1 MTTCCFVGFGEVCE
15 LLQAMSASS
24 RIQGCSPYD
33 TLKKTGGGGG
43 EGGVGGGEG
52 GGGGQLDG
60 GGVGERRDVLKTHFK
75 ILKHSWYLLTNLGT
89 GGSAPLHPPPS
100 PSSPFSHNPPSNMH
114 CSSSRSTVRTFTSMA
129 ADFHTLKQTCLFSNT
144 LCGSW

>member
-1 MTTCCFVGFGEVCE
+1 MSKSSKWHMGE
-15 LLQAMSASS
+15 LPY
-24 RIQGCSPYD
+24 CSPYD

-43 EGGVGGGEG
+43 EVGVGGGEG

-89 GGSAPLHPPPS
+89 GGSAPLHPPPY
-100 PSSPFSHNPPSNMH
+100 PSSPSSHNPPSNMH

-129 ADFHTLKQTCLFSNT
+129 ADFHTLKQACLFCTGTAFLHRPASAE
-144 LCGSW
+144 GYRYFE